1 MTNRKLQIALVVSLL
16 LNLFLAGAV
25 VGGAAWIK
33 ARQPMIAAGSLRIAG
48 AELPAEQRR
57 AFRAA
62 LRETRR
68 SLKTT
73 RQDEKAARTQAAALL
88 RAPVLDQKALDA
100 ALARVRADDLTVR
113 AALEQR
119 AIAFAAT
126 LSPTDRA
133 RLAERME
140 HPNAGAARR

>member
-1 MTNRKLQIALVVSLL
+1 MTTRKLQIALVVSLL
-16 LNLFLAGAV
+16 MNLFLAGAV

-33 ARQPMIAAGSLRIAG
+33 ARQPMIAAGSLRVAG
-48 AELPAEQRR
+48 AELPVEQRR
-57 AFRAA
+57 AFREA

-68 SLKTT
+68 SLKATT
-73 RQDEKAARTQAAALL
+73 RDAKAARTQAAALL
-88 RAPVLDQKALDA
+88 RAPVLDQNALNA
-100 ALARVRADDLTVR
+100 TLARVRADDLIVR
-113 AALEQR
+113 TALEQR

-126 LSPTDRA
+126 ISPADRA